1 MNEKGQVKGISE
13 MRGKILSCLLAV
25 VLMLTIMPQMA
36 FADDAAENSDHEKT
50 VRNGICRK
58 NCAGEF

>member
-1 MNEKGQVKGISE
+1 MKKRRHRKGIIE
-13 MRGKILSCLLAV
+13 MKGKILSCLLAAA
-25 VLMLTIMPQMA
+25 LMLTIIPQMA